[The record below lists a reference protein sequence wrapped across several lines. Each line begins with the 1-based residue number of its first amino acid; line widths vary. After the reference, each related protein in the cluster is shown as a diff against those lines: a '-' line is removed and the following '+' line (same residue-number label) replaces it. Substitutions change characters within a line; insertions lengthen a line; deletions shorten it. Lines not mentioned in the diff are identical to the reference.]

1 MGAWRASG
9 GRTLTAPLVAIIL
22 GAALVWGSPGTVA
35 AQAGGE
41 EEPEGGECCALL
53 LLPVGARATAL
64 GGASTARS
72 GPDAV
77 FRNPAG
83 LAGLS
88 GSSFLVH
95 HSDMSLG
102 VQVEAFSLILT
113 PLSSTFGLSYQLF
126 DKGEIATTDPGNQ
139 PTGELSVRDHL
150 LVGSFATSLAHGL
163 SAGVNYKL
171 FQQRVDCT
179 GSCGGEQH
187 VATTHAFDVGMRFRG
202 GPRGSLELG
211 AALVNVG
218 SRLQVENAGQADRLP
233 ARIQVGAAYNALS
246 TLQPDS
252 ALALRVSVDLR
263 DELHEP
269 GGPRPSLGMELDVQ
283 QVVFLRAGYTP
294 GEGLGTG
301 AAVGVEL
308 RYERL
313 DVAVARSFVNSSL
326 EADTEPFQVSLGFN
340 F

>member
-1 MGAWRASG
+1 
-9 GRTLTAPLVAIIL
+9 
-22 GAALVWGSPGTVA
+22 
-35 AQAGGE
+35 
-41 EEPEGGECCALL
+41 
-53 LLPVGARATAL
+53 
-64 GGASTARS
+64 
-72 GPDAV
+72 
-77 FRNPAG
+77 
-83 LAGLS
+83 
-88 GSSFLVH
+88 
-95 HSDMSLG
+95 MSLG

-150 LVGSFATSLAHGL
+150 LVGSFATGLAPGL
-163 SAGVNYKL
+163 SAGVNLKL

-179 GSCGGEQH
+179 GSCGGVQH
-187 VATTHAFDVGMRFRG
+187 VATTHAFDVGIRFAG
-202 GPRGSLELG
+202 GRDGALELG
-211 AALVNVG
+211 AAVANIG
-218 SRLQVENAGQADRLP
+218 SRLQVENAGQADELP
-233 ARIQVGAAYNALS
+233 ARIQIGAAYNALS
-246 TLQPDS
+246 GFQPDS
-252 ALALRVSVDLR
+252 TLALRVSLDLR
-263 DELHEP
+263 DELHDP
-269 GGPRPSLGMELDVQ
+269 GRPRPSLGAELDVQ

-326 EADTEPFQVSLGFN
+326 EADTEPFQVSLGLN